1 MRKYLSIV
9 IISIMIITIFTLPIY
24 AENEVINAKAKVIEN
39 NETEEVEKE
48 NEPTKKVQNLKVRIL
63 EGEFE
68 NEEYEMQYVVTED
81 TKDIT
86 SNIELKEKDKILV
99 AIEEKDGE
107 VTKISYIESIDLNY
121 ILYVVAGILLIILL
135 VISRKRATLIYLVT
149 IILTSSIII
158 FSLQIGWNLILVS
171 SILSF
176 LITVIL
182 FISIN
187 EINKE
192 TCVMIIRSILAIAVS
207 GMLVYILF
215 DIMNLESINIKVT
228 DKFIN
233 IKDLISSATILF
245 SQGIYNSIAI
255 SGQYIFYAN
264 NKPYKTKSDN
274 IIEGQRSLKL

>member
-1 MRKYLSIV
+1 MKKYLSIV
-9 IISIMIITIFTLPIY
+9 IIIMLVTIIALPVY
-24 AENEVINAKAKVIEN
+24 AENEVINVRARVIEN
-39 NETEEVEKE
+39 KGIEEIEKE

-63 EGEFE
+63 EGEYE
-68 NEEYEMQYVVTED
+68 NEEYEMQYMITED
-81 TKDIT
+81 TQDIT
-86 SNIELKEKDKILV
+86 SNIELKEEDEILV
-99 AIEEKDGE
+99 ALEEKEGE
-107 VTKISYIESIDLNY
+107 VTKINYIETIDLNY
-121 ILYVVAGILLIILL
+121 SMYVVAGILLIILL
-135 VISRKRATLIYLVT
+135 IISRKRATLIYLVT

-158 FSLQIGWNLILVS
+158 FSLQMGWNLIIVS

-187 EINKE
+187 KINKE
-192 TCVMIIRSILAIAVS
+192 TLIMIIRAVLGIAISGILA
-207 GMLVYILF
+207 YILF

-228 DKFIN
+228 DKFVN

-264 NKPYKTKSDN
+264 NKSYKTKSDN

>member
-1 MRKYLSIV
+1 MKKYLSIV
-9 IISIMIITIFTLPIY
+9 IIIMLVTIIALPVY
-24 AENEVINAKAKVIEN
+24 AENEVINVRAKVIEN
-39 NETEEVEKE
+39 KGIEEIEKE
-48 NEPTKKVQNLKVRIL
+48 NERIKNVQNLKVRIL
-63 EGEFE
+63 EGDFE
-68 NEEYEMQYVVTED
+68 NEEYEMQYMITED
-81 TKDIT
+81 TQDIT
-86 SNIELKEKDKILV
+86 SNIEIKEEDEILV
-99 AIEEKDGE
+99 ALEEKEGE
-107 VTKISYIESIDLNY
+107 VTKINYIETIDSNY
-121 ILYVVAGILLIILL
+121 SMYVVAGILLIILL
-135 VISRKRATLIYLVT
+135 IISRKRATLIYLVT

-158 FSLQIGWNLILVS
+158 LSLQSGWNLILVS

-187 EINKE
+187 KINKE
-192 TCVMIIRSILAIAVS
+192 TLIMIIRAVLGIAISGILA
-207 GMLVYILF
+207 YILF

-228 DKFIN
+228 DKFVN

-264 NKPYKTKSDN
+264 NKSYKTKSDN

>member
-1 MRKYLSIV
+1 MKKYLSIV
-9 IISIMIITIFTLPIY
+9 IIIIILVTIIALPVY
-24 AENEVINAKAKVIEN
+24 AENEVINVRARVIEN
-39 NETEEVEKE
+39 KGIEEIEKE

-63 EGEFE
+63 EGEYE
-68 NEEYEMQYVVTED
+68 NEEYEMQYMITED
-81 TKDIT
+81 TQDIT
-86 SNIELKEKDKILV
+86 SNIELKEEDEILV
-99 AIEEKDGE
+99 ALEEKEGE
-107 VTKISYIESIDLNY
+107 VTKINYIETIDLNY
-121 ILYVVAGILLIILL
+121 SMYVVAGILLIILL
-135 VISRKRATLIYLVT
+135 IISRKRATLIYLVT

-158 FSLQIGWNLILVS
+158 FSLQMGWNLIIVS

-187 EINKE
+187 KINKE
-192 TCVMIIRSILAIAVS
+192 TLIMIIRAVLGIAISGILA
-207 GMLVYILF
+207 YILF

-228 DKFIN
+228 DKFVN

-264 NKPYKTKSDN
+264 NKSYKTKSDN